1 MNTVQ
6 YINGTVVE
14 FNNKKVSVKAIEE
27 EGTQIEFKRLLMQD
41 DLGKD
46 TCACVKD
53 ENSVTTVIKLKEEAL
68 VALYVAI
75 GKELERANIVI
86 Q

>member
-14 FNNKKVSVKAIEE
+14 FNNKQVNVKAIDE
-27 EGTQIEFKRLLMQD
+27 EGTQIEFKRLLTHD
-41 DLGKD
+41 DLGKE
-46 TCACVKD
+46 TCACIKD
-53 ENSVTTVIKLKEEAL
+53 DNTVTTVVTLTEEAL

-75 GKELERANIVI
+75 KNELERANIVI

>member
-1 MNTVQ
+1 MNTIE

-14 FNNKKVSVKAIEE
+14 FNNKQVNVKAIDAN
-27 EGTQIEFKRLLMQD
+27 GTQIEFKRLLRHD
-41 DLGKD
+41 DLGKE
-46 TCACVKD
+46 TCVCVKD
-53 ENSVTTVIKLKEEAL
+53 ENTVITVIKLKEEAL

-75 GKELERANIVI
+75 GNELKRANIVI

>member
-14 FNNKKVSVKAIEE
+14 FNNKKVSVKAIDE
-27 EGTQIEFKRLLMQD
+27 EGTQIEFKRLLTHD
-41 DLGKD
+41 DLGKE
-46 TCACVKD
+46 TCVCEKD
-53 ENSVTTVIKLKEEAL
+53 EHTVFTVIKLTEEAL

-75 GKELERANIVI
+75 KNELERANIKI

>member
-1 MNTVQ
+1 MNIVEYT
-6 YINGTVVE
+6 NGTVVE
-14 FNNKKVSVKAIEE
+14 FNNKQVNVKAIDE
-27 EGTQIEFKRLLMQD
+27 EGTQIEFKRLLTHD

-46 TCACVKD
+46 TCVCEKD
-53 ENSVTTVIKLKEEAL
+53 DHVVLTVIKLKEEAL

-75 GKELERANIVI
+75 GNELKRANIVI

>member
-1 MNTVQ
+1 MNTIE

-14 FNNKKVSVKAIEE
+14 FNNKQVNVKAIDE
-27 EGTQIEFKRLLMQD
+27 EGTQIEFKRLLTHD
-41 DLGKD
+41 DLGKE
-46 TCACVKD
+46 TCVCEKD
-53 ENSVTTVIKLKEEAL
+53 EHTVLTVIKLKEEAL

-75 GKELERANIVI
+75 KNELKRANIKI

>member
-6 YINGTVVE
+6 YSNGTNVE
-14 FNNKKVSVKAIEE
+14 FNNKIVSVKSIDED
-27 EGTQIEFKRLLMQD
+27 GTQIEFKRLLMQD
-41 DLGKD
+41 DLGKES
-46 TCACVKD
+46 CVCVKD
-53 ENSVTTVIKLKEEAL
+53 DNSVTTVIKLKEEAL

-75 GKELERANIVI
+75 GYELERANIVI